1 MGSSKAMSQPI
12 PRLRQIF
19 MSRLVGI
26 VGFDFR
32 LRLPVFSP
40 KAKKQSNRKSRFVV
54 KYCVPGITV
63 EPDKGNYC

>member
-1 MGSSKAMSQPI
+1 MGSSRAMSQPI

-26 VGFDFR
+26 VGFNFR

-40 KAKKQSNRKSRFVV
+40 KAKKQRIENRDS
-54 KYCVPGITV
+54 
-63 EPDKGNYC
+63 